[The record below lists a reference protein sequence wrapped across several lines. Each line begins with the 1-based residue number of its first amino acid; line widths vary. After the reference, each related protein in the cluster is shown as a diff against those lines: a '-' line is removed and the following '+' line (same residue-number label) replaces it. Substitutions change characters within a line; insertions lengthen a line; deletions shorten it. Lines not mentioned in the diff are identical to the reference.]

1 MWWLLEIAKGF
12 SNDKFPVSLRL
23 ESEQE
28 GSIQGT
34 MDNFDWEAYEEEY
47 ESGFESEDEE
57 VAPEVYCVESN
68 YVACY
73 LPNTDYKFKVHHR
86 CWGQWGFRDQVV
98 VTAYR
103 SQKHHLI
110 NNTPSH
116 NCAYCQQD
124 VYYIDLASN
133 CDICALL
140 QNV

>member
-1 MWWLLEIAKGF
+1 MH
-12 SNDKFPVSLRL
+12 S
-23 ESEQE
+23 
-28 GSIQGT
+28 GSGVVVIVVV
-34 MDNFDWEAYEEEY
+34 
-47 ESGFESEDEE
+47 E
-57 VAPEVYCVESN
+57 VVVVVRVEAPEVYCVESN

-86 CWGQWGFRDQVV
+86 CWGQWEFRDRVV

-103 SQKHHLI
+103 SQRHHLI

-124 VYYIDLASN
+124 IYYIDLASN